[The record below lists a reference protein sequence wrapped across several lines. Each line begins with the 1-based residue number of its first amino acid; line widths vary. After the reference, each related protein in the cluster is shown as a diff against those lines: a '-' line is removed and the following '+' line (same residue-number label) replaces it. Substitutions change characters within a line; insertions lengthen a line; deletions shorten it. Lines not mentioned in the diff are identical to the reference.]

1 LTLGYNMLY
10 FNRSKNMNDQPEAK
24 IQSIS
29 LEEYHA
35 HLENEEEWESGP
47 LKDVLLEYVGQSK
60 DSEEITVE
68 MIVETMA
75 DEFPEFLMAVAEENW
90 IRGYRQAIH
99 DIDQGQRM
107 LAEQAAESGETAEAD
122 V

>member
-1 LTLGYNMLY
+1 
-10 FNRSKNMNDQPEAK
+10 MNDQPEAK